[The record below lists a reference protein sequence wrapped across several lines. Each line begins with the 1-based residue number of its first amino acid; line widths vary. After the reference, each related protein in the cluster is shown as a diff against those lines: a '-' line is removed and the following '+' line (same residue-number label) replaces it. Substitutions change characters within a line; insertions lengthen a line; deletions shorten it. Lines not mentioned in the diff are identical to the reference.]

1 MNNTDTFLIT
11 ENASLKDAMKKMDKA
26 GAKNLFVI
34 DADKKLL
41 GALTDGDIR
50 RWILKKGGNIK
61 EGLEE
66 GLGNVYN
73 RTPYFVTEN
82 YDKNEVK
89 EIMLKHRIERVP
101 VTAGD
106 KEIVDVL
113 FWENIFGE
121 EKFVSKEKLD
131 IPVVIMAGGKGTR
144 LDPFTRI
151 LPKPLIPIG
160 EKAIIDIIMD
170 KFAKY
175 GINDFYVS
183 INHKAKMI
191 KSYFEETCPEYNIR
205 YIEEELPLGTAGSL
219 KFLSGEIEESVMVS
233 NCDIIVDCDY
243 AEVVKFHNTN
253 KYDITIVGSFRHFTI
268 PYGICEIEKDGLLK
282 SMTEK
287 PEYDFLVNTGMSV
300 LRKNVLELIPK
311 NQKFHITDLVKSV
324 KEKGGKVGVFPINEK
339 AWIDVGVWE
348 EYRKSIRLMGLE
360 G

>member
-1 MNNTDTFLIT
+1 MKETDTFLIT
-11 ENASLKDAMKKMDKA
+11 ENASLKDAMRRMDKV

-34 DADKKLL
+34 DAERKLL

-50 RWILKKGGNIK
+50 RWILKGGNVK
-61 EGLEE
+61 ECLE
-66 GLGNVYN
+66 NVYN

-121 EKFVSKEKLD
+121 KTLVLKKQLD

-170 KFAKY
+170 KFSDY
-175 GINDFYVS
+175 GIKDFYVS

-191 KSYFEETCPEYNIR
+191 KSYFEETRPPYNIS
-205 YIEEELPLGTAGSL
+205 YIEENSPLGTAGSL
-219 KFLSGEIEESVMVS
+219 TFLKGKIEESVMVS

-243 AEVVKFHNTN
+243 SEVTEFHNNN

-268 PYGICEIEKDGLLK
+268 PYGICEIEKDGLLIG
-282 SMTEK
+282 MTEK

-311 NQKFHITDLVKSV
+311 DKKFHITNLVECV
-324 KEKGGKVGVFPINEK
+324 KNQGGKVGVFPINSK
-339 AWIDVGVWE
+339 SWIDVGEWE
-348 EYRKSIRLMGLE
+348 EYRKSVRLMGLE
-360 G
+360 

>member
-11 ENASLKDAMKKMDKA
+11 RNASLKDAMKKMDKS
-26 GAKNLFVI
+26 GAKNLFVV
-34 DADKKLL
+34 DDGKKLL

-50 RWILKKGGNIK
+50 RWILKGGDIR
-61 EGLEE
+61 ETLED
-66 GLGNVYN
+66 VYN

-89 EIMLKHRIERVP
+89 KNMLKNRIERVP
-101 VTAGD
+101 VTGED

-113 FWENIFGE
+113 FWENMFGE
-121 EKFVSKEKLD
+121 ETFAVKNKLSM
-131 IPVVIMAGGKGTR
+131 PVVIMAGGRGTR

-160 EKAIIDIIMD
+160 EKTIIDIIMD

-175 GINDFYVS
+175 GIKDFYVS

-191 KSYFEETCPEYNIR
+191 KSYFEETRPPYDIS
-205 YIEEELPLGTAGSL
+205 YIEENLPLGTVGSL
-219 KFLSGEIEESVMVS
+219 KFLNGKIEESVMVS

-243 AEVVKFHNTN
+243 SEVTKFHNGN
-253 KYDITIVGSFRHFTI
+253 GYDITIVGSFRHFTI

-300 LRKNVLELIPK
+300 LRKNVLKLIPE
-311 NQKFHITDLVKSV
+311 NQKFHITDLVKIV
-324 KEKGGKVGVFPINEK
+324 KKKGGRVGVFPINEK
-339 AWIDVGVWE
+339 AWIDVGEWE
-348 EYRKSIRLMGLE
+348 EYRKSVRLMGLE

>member
-1 MNNTDTFLIT
+1 MKNTDTFLIT

-101 VTAGD
+101 VTAED

-121 EKFVSKEKLD
+121 KTLVLKKQLD

-170 KFAKY
+170 KFADY
-175 GINDFYVS
+175 GIKDFYVS

-191 KSYFEETCPEYNIR
+191 KSYFEETSPPYSIS
-205 YIEEELPLGTAGSL
+205 YIEENLPLGTAGSL
-219 KFLSGEIEESVMVS
+219 KFLKGEIEDSVMVS

-243 AEVVKFHNTN
+243 AEVVQFHNVN

-300 LRKNVLELIPK
+300 LHKDVLKLIPE
-311 NQKFHITDLVKSV
+311 NQKFHITDLVKKV
-324 KEKGGKVGVFPINEK
+324 KEKGGKVGVFSISEK
-339 AWIDVGVWE
+339 SWKDVGE
-348 EYRKSIRLMGLE
+348 LKEYRKTVRLMGLE